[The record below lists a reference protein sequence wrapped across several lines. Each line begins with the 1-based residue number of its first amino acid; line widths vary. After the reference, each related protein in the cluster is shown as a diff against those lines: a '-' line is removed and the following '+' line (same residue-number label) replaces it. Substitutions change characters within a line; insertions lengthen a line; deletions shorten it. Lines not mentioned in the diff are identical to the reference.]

1 VKTAILLALA
11 SIIIGGCQKPTAAP
25 PFTDYRDARTGF
37 SIRIP
42 GEWAETPLP
51 AGGPEVR
58 FVPRGKGPQSAEFI
72 SVFTMPTEGPPSE
85 LEIRRQVFGL
95 LPIHGVSG
103 FQQDPRTTADI
114 LWYRFELTG
123 SSGSTE
129 WALVGL
135 AAAGR
140 ARMQIA
146 VCAKPLESW
155 RQGQT
160 ECDGVVRSFVPGDL
174 TTK

>member
-1 VKTAILLALA
+1 VKTAVLLLAAALIA
-11 SIIIGGCQKPTAAP
+11 GGCRATPSAP
-25 PFTDYRDARTGF
+25 SFSEHRDPGSGFT
-37 SIRIP
+37 IRVP
-42 GEWAETPLP
+42 GGWAETALP
-51 AGGPEVR
+51 PGGPEVR
-58 FVPRGKGPQSAEFI
+58 FVPRGAEAQSAEFI
-72 SVFTMPTEGPPSE
+72 SVFTVPAEGAPSE
-85 LEIRRQVFGL
+85 TAIRRQVFSL
-95 LPIHGVSG
+95 LPVHGVSG
-103 FQQDPRTTADI
+103 FQQDPRTTGDT

-140 ARMQIA
+140 AKMQIA

-160 ECDGVVRSFVPGDL
+160 QCDVVVRSFVPGDL
-174 TTK
+174 TAR